1 MFIKLIIQ
9 ASISKGIEGE
19 IHSILNETEEETFET
34 ECMINTDD
42 ISHFISSN
50 DGTTT
55 IYFKSQEDSMVT
67 LTPLSEIENALNR
80 GGN

>member
-9 ASISKGIEGE
+9 ASINKGIEGE
-19 IHSILNETEEETFET
+19 IDSILNESEEETFET
-34 ECMINTDD
+34 ECMINSDD
-42 ISHFISSN
+42 ISHCIGSN

-67 LTPLSEIENALNR
+67 LTPLSEIEDALNR
-80 GGN
+80 CGN